1 MSKNGSSLIRY
12 QSAFISDNEVN
23 KLITQIKKS
32 QKVNYLDELEEII
45 KHDDNAFENL
55 SDEDNN

>member
-1 MSKNGSSLIRY
+1 M
-12 QSAFISDNEVN
+12 N

-45 KHDDNAFENL
+45 KHDDNAYENL
-55 SDEDNN
+55 SDEDEAS